1 MTITVQ
7 VPTNIRPFHVDIPD
21 EKLADLHRRIAA
33 PATTVGRG
41 GDDEPQAAVQPGVG
55 EGEFR
60 RRIAVG
66 DAVNAAGDQGRRH
79 ESAGASA
86 NHRRLLGRHLTPV

>member
-1 MTITVQ
+1 MAITVQ

-41 GDDEPQAAVQPGVG
+41 GDDEPQAAVQP
-55 EGEFR
+55 ECR
-60 RRIAVG
+60 
-66 DAVNAAGDQGRRH
+66 
-79 ESAGASA
+79 
-86 NHRRLLGRHLTPV
+86 